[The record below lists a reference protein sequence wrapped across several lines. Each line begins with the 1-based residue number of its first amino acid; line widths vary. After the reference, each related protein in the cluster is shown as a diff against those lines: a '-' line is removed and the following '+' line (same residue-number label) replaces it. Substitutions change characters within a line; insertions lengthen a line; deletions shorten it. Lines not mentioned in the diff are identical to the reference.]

1 MWRMRTA
8 PRAAAKCADVLARP
22 LEMVK
27 QATAEHGIKRAMGGK
42 IADVVLDE
50 LEIRELN
57 LALDVPAA
65 LNILVPHL
73 DPCRPEPG
81 PGKSERE
88 TAFEAAQI
96 YNRDRRDLFRSEQT
110 L

>member
-1 MWRMRTA
+1 
-8 PRAAAKCADVLARP
+8 
-22 LEMVK
+22 MVK